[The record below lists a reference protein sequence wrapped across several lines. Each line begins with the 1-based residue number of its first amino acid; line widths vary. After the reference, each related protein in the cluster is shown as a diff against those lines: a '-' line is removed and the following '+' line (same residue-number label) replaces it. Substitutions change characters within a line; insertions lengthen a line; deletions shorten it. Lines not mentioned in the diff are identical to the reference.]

1 MGSPANRSHDTRRRL
16 LDSACQ
22 VFAQKGYR
30 DATIA
35 AICRRAGA
43 NIAAVN
49 YHFGD
54 KESLYVEAWRH
65 SFQASLKTHP
75 PDGGVADDAPAEAR
89 LRARVAALLDRIADE
104 ASCEF
109 AIICTELANP
119 TGLLHEAMRDTIRPL
134 REKMTGLVRELIG
147 PRASDRQV
155 RFCQISILSQ
165 CLDLMRRRRLVRRM
179 GDQGPLPIDDLGAY
193 ADHIV
198 RFSLAG
204 IRAVREDAERGE
216 THAPLP

>member
-1 MGSPANRSHDTRRRL
+1 MALARKQSQDTHQRL
-16 LDSACQ
+16 LDSACK
-22 VFAQKGYR
+22 VFAEKGYR

-35 AICRRAGA
+35 EICGRAGA

-65 SFQASLKTHP
+65 SFQTSLQTYP
-75 PDGGVADDAPAEAR
+75 PDGGAGDGAPPEER
-89 LRARVAALLDRIADE
+89 LRARITALLRRISDE

-109 AIICTELANP
+109 AIICTELSNP
-119 TGLLHEAMRDTIRPL
+119 TGLLHEAMRDTIQPL
-134 REKMTGLVRELIG
+134 RERMNALVRELLG
-147 PRASDRQV
+147 PRASDTQV
-155 RFCQISILSQ
+155 RYCQISIMSQ
-165 CLDLMRRRRLVRRM
+165 CLDVMRRRRLSRRL
-179 GDQGPLPIDDLGAY
+179 GKDGPLAINDIDAY

-204 IRAVREDAERGE
+204 IRAIREEAERE
-216 THAPLP
+216 HRP